1 MRFVCG
7 YAYISPAVLEN
18 IIFTLG
24 LGIFVWSE
32 DIDEDRFALYV
43 DDPNGEGS
51 ELSITAE
58 MSEKILPIV
67 KRYLYPF
74 A

>member
-7 YAYISPAVLEN
+7 YAYVSPAVLES
-18 IIFTLG
+18 IIFALNLG
-24 LGIFVWSE
+24 VFVWTE
-32 DIDEDRFALYV
+32 DIDEDRFALFI
-43 DDPNGEGS
+43 DDPNDES
-51 ELSITAE
+51 DELSVSAE
-58 MSEKILPIV
+58 VTEKVLPIV